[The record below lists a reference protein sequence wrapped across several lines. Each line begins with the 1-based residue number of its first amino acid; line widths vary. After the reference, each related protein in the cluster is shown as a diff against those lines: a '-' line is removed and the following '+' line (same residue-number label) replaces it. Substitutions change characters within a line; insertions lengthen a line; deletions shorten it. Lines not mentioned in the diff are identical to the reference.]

1 MMNISKIYALF
12 NQHNSISID
21 TRSIKPKD
29 IFFAIKGPN
38 FDGNNFALE
47 AIKKGASYVISDN
60 STISKKS
67 DKIIYVDNSIK
78 ALQKLANYHRRKLN
92 TKIIAITGSN
102 GKTTSKELILNV
114 LKSKYKTTATKGNLN
129 NHLGVPLSLLEINEN
144 TDFGIIEM
152 GANHINEISQL
163 CKIAEPNFGY
173 ITNFGNAHLEGFGS
187 IEGVIKGKS
196 ELYNYLI
203 NNKSLIFNNS
213 ENIKQTSLINNYKNT
228 YSFGINSESNCIINK
243 SDSENSLNV
252 SYQNKII
259 KSTIYGDYNF
269 ENICIAIAIG
279 EYFEVDFKNIKQG
292 IESYLPDNNRSQ
304 ISVKNNNTIILDAYN
319 ANPTSMSLALESF
332 KKTNYKNK
340 MIIVGDMFELGKD
353 SNHYHQEII
362 NRLEKINDC
371 IIYIVG
377 EYFYKT
383 KHSDRIESFS
393 TTKELINNLS
403 KTNVSNYSILIK
415 GSRGMQ
421 LEKIIEFI

>member
-1 MMNISKIYALF
+1 MNISKIYALF
-12 NQHNSISID
+12 NQHSSVSID
-21 TRSIKPKD
+21 TRSLKPKD

-38 FDGNNFALE
+38 FDGNNFALD

-114 LKSKYKTTATKGNLN
+114 LKTKYKTTATKGNLN

-144 TDFGIIEM
+144 TEFSIIEM

-377 EYFYKT
+377 EYFCKT

-393 TTKELINNLS
+393 TTKKLINNLS
-403 KTNVSNYSILIK
+403 KTNISNYSILIK

>member
-1 MMNISKIYALF
+1 MIHEVL
-12 NQHNSISID
+12 
-21 TRSIKPKD
+21 KPND

-47 AIKKGASYVISDN
+47 AIKNGASYVISDN
-60 STISKKS
+60 PAISKKS

-144 TDFGIIEM
+144 TEFGIIEM

-319 ANPTSMSLALESF
+319 ANPTSMSLALKAF

-377 EYFYKT
+377 EYFCKT

-403 KTNVSNYSILIK
+403 KTNISNYSILIK

>member
-1 MMNISKIYALF
+1 MDISKIYALF
-12 NQHNSISID
+12 NKYKSVSID
-21 TRSIKPKD
+21 TRSIKPND

-38 FDGNNFALE
+38 FDGNNFALQ
-47 AIKKGASYVISDN
+47 AIKTGASYVISDN
-60 STISKKS
+60 PDISKKS
-67 DKIIYVDNSIK
+67 DKIIYVENSIK

-114 LKSKYKTTATKGNLN
+114 LKTKYKTTATKGNLN
-129 NHLGVPLSLLEINEN
+129 NHLGVPLSLLKINEN
-144 TDFGIIEM
+144 TEFGIIEM
-152 GANHINEISQL
+152 GANHLNEIAQL
-163 CKIAEPNFGY
+163 CKIAEPSFGY

-196 ELYNYLI
+196 ELYNFLK
-203 NNKSLIFNNS
+203 NNKSLIFYNS
-213 ENIKQTSLINNYKNT
+213 ENIIQTSLINNYKNT
-228 YSFGINSESNCIINK
+228 YTFGINSKSKCIINK
-243 SDSENSLNV
+243 SKSENTLNV

-279 EYFEVDFKNIKQG
+279 EYFEVDFKNIKKG
-292 IESYLPDNNRSQ
+292 IESYIPKNNRSQ
-304 ISVKNNNTIILDAYN
+304 ISLKNNNTIILDAYN

-340 MIIVGDMFELGKD
+340 MIILGDMFELGKD
-353 SNHYHQEII
+353 SNYYHQEIT
-362 NRLEKINDC
+362 NSLEKINDST
-371 IIYIVG
+371 IYIVG
-377 EYFYKT
+377 EYFCNT
-383 KHSDRIESFS
+383 KHSDRIRSFS
-393 TTKELINNLS
+393 SSKELINNLS

>member
-1 MMNISKIYALF
+1 MNISKIYALF
-12 NQHNSISID
+12 NQNSSVSID
-21 TRSIKPKD
+21 TRSLKPKD

-114 LKSKYKTTATKGNLN
+114 LKTKYKTTATKGNLN

-144 TDFGIIEM
+144 TEFSIIEM

-213 ENIKQTSLINNYKNT
+213 ENIKQNSLINNYKNT

-304 ISVKNNNTIILDAYN
+304 ISIKNNNTIILDAYN

-377 EYFYKT
+377 EYFCKT

-393 TTKELINNLS
+393 TTKKLINNLS
-403 KTNVSNYSILIK
+403 KTNISNYSILIK

>member
-1 MMNISKIYALF
+1 MDISKIYELF
-12 NQHNSISID
+12 NKYKSVLID
-21 TRSIKPKD
+21 TRSIKPND
-29 IFFAIKGPN
+29 IFFAIKGLN
-38 FDGNNFALE
+38 FDGNNFALQ
-47 AIKKGASYVISDN
+47 AIKTGASYVISDN
-60 STISKKS
+60 PTISKKS
-67 DKIIYVDNSIK
+67 DKIIYVENSIK

-102 GKTTSKELILNV
+102 GKTTSKELIFNV
-114 LKSKYKTTATKGNLN
+114 LKTKYKTTATKGNLN

-144 TDFGIIEM
+144 TEFGIIEM
-152 GANHINEISQL
+152 GANHLNEIAQL
-163 CKIAEPNFGY
+163 CKIAEPSFGY

-196 ELYNYLI
+196 ELYNYLK
-203 NNKSLIFNNS
+203 NNKNLIFHNS

-228 YSFGINSESNCIINK
+228 YSFGINSKSNCIINK
-243 SDSENSLNV
+243 SESENTLNV

-279 EYFEVDFKNIKQG
+279 EYFEVDFKNIKKG
-292 IESYLPDNNRSQ
+292 IESYIPKNNRSQ
-304 ISVKNNNTIILDAYN
+304 ISLKNNNTIILDAYN

-340 MIIVGDMFELGKD
+340 MIILGDMFELGKD
-353 SNHYHQEII
+353 SNYYHQEIT
-362 NRLEKINDC
+362 NSLEKINDST
-371 IIYIVG
+371 IYIVG
-377 EYFYKT
+377 EYFCNT
-383 KHSDRIESFS
+383 KHSDRIRSFS
-393 TTKELINNLS
+393 SSKELINNLS

>member
-1 MMNISKIYALF
+1 MDISKIYELF
-12 NQHNSISID
+12 NKYKSVSID
-21 TRSIKPKD
+21 TRSIKPND

-38 FDGNNFALE
+38 FDGNNFALQ
-47 AIKKGASYVISDN
+47 AIKTGASYVISDN
-60 STISKKS
+60 PSISKKS
-67 DKIIYVDNSIK
+67 EKIIYVENSIK

-102 GKTTSKELILNV
+102 GKTTSKELIFNV
-114 LKSKYKTTATKGNLN
+114 LKTKYKTTATKGNLN

-144 TDFGIIEM
+144 TEFGIIEM
-152 GANHINEISQL
+152 GANHLNEIAQL
-163 CKIAEPNFGY
+163 CKIAEPSFGY

-196 ELYNYLI
+196 ELYNYLK
-203 NNKSLIFNNS
+203 NNKNLIFHNS

-228 YSFGINSESNCIINK
+228 YSFGINSKSNCIINK
-243 SDSENSLNV
+243 SESENTLDV
-252 SYQNKII
+252 SFQNKII
-259 KSTIYGDYNF
+259 KSNIYGDYNF

-279 EYFEVDFKNIKQG
+279 EFFKVDFNNIKKG
-292 IESYLPDNNRSQ
+292 IESYISKNNRSQ
-304 ISVKNNNTIILDAYN
+304 ISLKNNNTIILDAYN

-340 MIIVGDMFELGKD
+340 MIILGDMFELGKD
-353 SNHYHQEII
+353 SNYYHQEIT
-362 NRLEKINDC
+362 NSLEKINDST
-371 IIYIVG
+371 IYIVG
-377 EYFYKT
+377 EYFCNT
-383 KHSDRIESFS
+383 KHSDRIRSFS
-393 TTKELINNLS
+393 SSKELINNLS

>member
-1 MMNISKIYALF
+1 MNISKIYALF
-12 NQHNSISID
+12 NQHSSVSID

-213 ENIKQTSLINNYKNT
+213 ENIKQNSLINNYKNT

-377 EYFYKT
+377 EYFCKT

-403 KTNVSNYSILIK
+403 KINISNYSILIK

>member
-1 MMNISKIYALF
+1 MNISKIYALF
-12 NQHNSISID
+12 NQHSSVSID
-21 TRSIKPKD
+21 TRSLKPKD

-38 FDGNNFALE
+38 FDGNNFALD

-67 DKIIYVDNSIK
+67 DKIIYVDNAIK

-292 IESYLPDNNRSQ
+292 IESYLPNNNRSQ

-362 NRLEKINDC
+362 NELEKINDC

-403 KTNVSNYSILIK
+403 KINISNYSILIK

>member
-1 MMNISKIYALF
+1 MNISKIYALF
-12 NQHNSISID
+12 NQHSSVSID
-21 TRSIKPKD
+21 TRSLKPKD

-114 LKSKYKTTATKGNLN
+114 LKTKYKTTATKGNLN

-144 TDFGIIEM
+144 TEFSIIEM

-213 ENIKQTSLINNYKNT
+213 ENIKQNSLINNYKNT

-319 ANPTSMSLALESF
+319 ANPTSMCLALKAF

-377 EYFYKT
+377 EYFCKT

-403 KTNVSNYSILIK
+403 KTNISNYSILIK

>member
-1 MMNISKIYALF
+1 MNISKIYALF
-12 NQHNSISID
+12 NQHSSVSID

-60 STISKKS
+60 PAISKKS
-67 DKIIYVDNSIK
+67 DKIIYVDNAIK

-269 ENICIAIAIG
+269 ENICIAIATG

-292 IESYLPDNNRSQ
+292 IESYLPKNNRSQ

-319 ANPTSMSLALESF
+319 ANPTSMCLALKAF

-340 MIIVGDMFELGKD
+340 MIIVGDMLELGKD

-377 EYFYKT
+377 EYFCKT

-393 TTKELINNLS
+393 TTKKLINNLS
-403 KTNVSNYSILIK
+403 KTNISNYSILIK

>member
-1 MMNISKIYALF
+1 MNISKIYALF
-12 NQHNSISID
+12 NQHSSVSID
-21 TRSIKPKD
+21 TRSLKPKD

-38 FDGNNFALE
+38 FDGNNFALD

-213 ENIKQTSLINNYKNT
+213 ENIKQNSLINNYKNT

-319 ANPTSMSLALESF
+319 ANPTSMCLALKAF

-377 EYFYKT
+377 EYFCKT

-393 TTKELINNLS
+393 TTKKLINNLS
-403 KTNVSNYSILIK
+403 KTNISNYSILIK

>member
-1 MMNISKIYALF
+1 MDISKIYALF
-12 NQHNSISID
+12 NKYKSVSID
-21 TRSIKPKD
+21 TRSIKPND

-38 FDGNNFALE
+38 FDGNNFALQ
-47 AIKKGASYVISDN
+47 AIKTGASYVISDN
-60 STISKKS
+60 PDISKKS
-67 DKIIYVDNSIK
+67 DKIIYVENSIK

-102 GKTTSKELILNV
+102 GKTTSKELIFNV
-114 LKSKYKTTATKGNLN
+114 LKTKYKTTATKGNLN

-144 TDFGIIEM
+144 TEFGIIEM
-152 GANHINEISQL
+152 GANHLNEIAQL
-163 CKIAEPNFGY
+163 CKIAEPSFGY

-196 ELYNYLI
+196 ELYNFLK
-203 NNKSLIFNNS
+203 NNKSLIFYNS
-213 ENIKQTSLINNYKNT
+213 ENIIQTSLINNYKNT
-228 YSFGINSESNCIINK
+228 YTFGINSKSKCIINK
-243 SDSENSLNV
+243 SKSENTLNV

-279 EYFEVDFKNIKQG
+279 EYFEVDFKNIKKG
-292 IESYLPDNNRSQ
+292 IESYIPKNNRSQ
-304 ISVKNNNTIILDAYN
+304 ISLKNNNTIILDAYN

-340 MIIVGDMFELGKD
+340 MIILGDMFELGKD
-353 SNHYHQEII
+353 SNYYHQEIT
-362 NRLEKINDC
+362 NSLEKINDST
-371 IIYIVG
+371 IYIVG
-377 EYFYKT
+377 EYFFNT
-383 KHSDRIESFS
+383 KHSDRIRSFS
-393 TTKELINNLS
+393 SSKELINNLS

>member
-1 MMNISKIYALF
+1 MDISKIYALF
-12 NQHNSISID
+12 NKYKSVSID
-21 TRSIKPKD
+21 TRSIKPND

-38 FDGNNFALE
+38 FDGNNFALQ
-47 AIKKGASYVISDN
+47 AIKTGASYVISDN
-60 STISKKS
+60 PDISKKS
-67 DKIIYVDNSIK
+67 DKIIYVENSIK

-114 LKSKYKTTATKGNLN
+114 LKTKYKTTATKGNLN

-144 TDFGIIEM
+144 TEFGIIEM
-152 GANHINEISQL
+152 GANHLNEIAQL
-163 CKIAEPNFGY
+163 CKIAEPSFGY

-196 ELYNYLI
+196 ELYNFLK
-203 NNKSLIFNNS
+203 NNKSLIFYNS
-213 ENIKQTSLINNYKNT
+213 ENIIQTSLINNYKNT
-228 YSFGINSESNCIINK
+228 YTFGINSKSNCIINK
-243 SDSENSLNV
+243 SKSENTLNV

-269 ENICIAIAIG
+269 ENIFIAIAIG
-279 EYFEVDFKNIKQG
+279 EYFEVDFKNIKKG
-292 IESYLPDNNRSQ
+292 IESYISKNNRSQ
-304 ISVKNNNTIILDAYN
+304 ISLKNNNTIILDAYN

-340 MIIVGDMFELGKD
+340 MIILGDMFELGKD
-353 SNHYHQEII
+353 SNYYHQEIT
-362 NRLEKINDC
+362 NSLEKINDST
-371 IIYIVG
+371 IYIVG
-377 EYFYKT
+377 EYFCNT
-383 KHSDRIESFS
+383 KHSDRIRSFS
-393 TTKELINNLS
+393 SSKELINNLS

>member
-1 MMNISKIYALF
+1 MDISKIYALF
-12 NQHNSISID
+12 NKYKSVSID
-21 TRSIKPKD
+21 TRSIKLND

-38 FDGNNFALE
+38 FDGNNFALQ
-47 AIKKGASYVISDN
+47 AIKTGASYVISDN
-60 STISKKS
+60 PDISKKS
-67 DKIIYVDNSIK
+67 DKIIYVENSIK

-114 LKSKYKTTATKGNLN
+114 LKTKYKTTATKGNLN

-144 TDFGIIEM
+144 TEFGIIEM
-152 GANHINEISQL
+152 GANHLNEIAQL
-163 CKIAEPNFGY
+163 CKIAEPSFGY

-196 ELYNYLI
+196 ELYNFLK
-203 NNKSLIFNNS
+203 NNKSLIFYNS
-213 ENIKQTSLINNYKNT
+213 ENIIQTSLINNYKNT
-228 YSFGINSESNCIINK
+228 YTFGINSKSNCIINK
-243 SDSENSLNV
+243 SKSENTLNV

-269 ENICIAIAIG
+269 ENIFIAIAIG
-279 EYFEVDFKNIKQG
+279 EYFEVDFKNIKKG
-292 IESYLPDNNRSQ
+292 IESYIPKNNRSQ
-304 ISVKNNNTIILDAYN
+304 ISLKNNNTIILDAYN

-340 MIIVGDMFELGKD
+340 MIILGDMFELGKD
-353 SNHYHQEII
+353 SNYYHQEIT
-362 NRLEKINDC
+362 NSLEKINDSR
-371 IIYIVG
+371 IYIVG
-377 EYFYKT
+377 EYFCNT
-383 KHSDRIESFS
+383 KHSDRIRSFS
-393 TTKELINNLS
+393 SSKELINNLS

>member
-1 MMNISKIYALF
+1 MDISKIYELF
-12 NQHNSISID
+12 NKYKSVSID
-21 TRSIKPKD
+21 TRSIKPND

-38 FDGNNFALE
+38 FDGNNFALQ
-47 AIKKGASYVISDN
+47 AIKTGASYVISDN
-60 STISKKS
+60 PSISKKS
-67 DKIIYVDNSIK
+67 EKIIYVENSIK

-102 GKTTSKELILNV
+102 GKTTSKELIFNV
-114 LKSKYKTTATKGNLN
+114 LKTKYKTTATKGNLN

-144 TDFGIIEM
+144 TEFGIIEM
-152 GANHINEISQL
+152 GANHLNEIAQL
-163 CKIAEPNFGY
+163 CKIAEPSFGY

-196 ELYNYLI
+196 ELYNFLK
-203 NNKSLIFNNS
+203 NNKNLIFYNS
-213 ENIKQTSLINNYKNT
+213 ENIIQTSLINNYKNT
-228 YSFGINSESNCIINK
+228 YTFGINSKSKCIINK
-243 SDSENSLNV
+243 SKSENTLNV

-279 EYFEVDFKNIKQG
+279 EYFEVDFKNIKKG
-292 IESYLPDNNRSQ
+292 IESYIPKNNRSQ
-304 ISVKNNNTIILDAYN
+304 ISLKNNNTIILDAYN

-340 MIIVGDMFELGKD
+340 MIILGDMFELGKD
-353 SNHYHQEII
+353 SNYYHQEIT
-362 NRLEKINDC
+362 NSLEKINDST
-371 IIYIVG
+371 IYIVG
-377 EYFYKT
+377 EYFCNT
-383 KHSDRIESFS
+383 KHSDRIRSFS
-393 TTKELINNLS
+393 SSKELINNLS

>member
-1 MMNISKIYALF
+1 MDISKIYALF
-12 NQHNSISID
+12 NKYKSVSID
-21 TRSIKPKD
+21 TRSIKPND

-38 FDGNNFALE
+38 FDGNNFALQ
-47 AIKKGASYVISDN
+47 AIKTGASYVISDN
-60 STISKKS
+60 PDISKKS
-67 DKIIYVDNSIK
+67 DKIIYVENSIK

-114 LKSKYKTTATKGNLN
+114 LKTKYKTTATKGNLN

-144 TDFGIIEM
+144 TEFGIIEM
-152 GANHINEISQL
+152 GANHLNEIAQL
-163 CKIAEPNFGY
+163 CKIAEPSFGY

-196 ELYNYLI
+196 ELYNFLK
-203 NNKSLIFNNS
+203 NNKNLIFYNS
-213 ENIKQTSLINNYKNT
+213 ENIIQTSLINNYKNT
-228 YSFGINSESNCIINK
+228 YTFGINSNSNCIINK
-243 SDSENSLNV
+243 SKSENTLNV

-279 EYFEVDFKNIKQG
+279 EYFEVDFKNIKKG
-292 IESYLPDNNRSQ
+292 IESYIPKNNRSQ
-304 ISVKNNNTIILDAYN
+304 ISLKNNNTIILDAYN

-340 MIIVGDMFELGKD
+340 MIILGDMFELGKD
-353 SNHYHQEII
+353 SNYYHQEIT
-362 NRLEKINDC
+362 NSLEKINDST
-371 IIYIVG
+371 IYIVG
-377 EYFYKT
+377 EYFCNT
-383 KHSDRIESFS
+383 KHSDRIRSFS
-393 TTKELINNLS
+393 SSKELINNLS

>member
-1 MMNISKIYALF
+1 M
-12 NQHNSISID
+12 
-21 TRSIKPKD
+21 
-29 IFFAIKGPN
+29 
-38 FDGNNFALE
+38 
-47 AIKKGASYVISDN
+47 ISDN

-362 NRLEKINDC
+362 NELEKINDC

-403 KTNVSNYSILIK
+403 KINISNYSILIK

>member
-1 MMNISKIYALF
+1 MDISKIYELF
-12 NQHNSISID
+12 NKYKSVSID
-21 TRSIKPKD
+21 TRSIKPND

-38 FDGNNFALE
+38 FDGNNFAIQ
-47 AIKKGASYVISDN
+47 AIKNGASYVISDN
-60 STISKKS
+60 PAISKKS

-213 ENIKQTSLINNYKNT
+213 ENIKQNSLINNYKNT

-377 EYFYKT
+377 EYFCKT

-403 KTNVSNYSILIK
+403 KTNISNYSILIK

>member
-1 MMNISKIYALF
+1 MDISKIYALF
-12 NQHNSISID
+12 NKYKSVSID
-21 TRSIKPKD
+21 TRSIKPND

-38 FDGNNFALE
+38 FDGNNFALQ
-47 AIKKGASYVISDN
+47 AIKTGASYVISDN
-60 STISKKS
+60 PDISKKS
-67 DKIIYVDNSIK
+67 DKIIYVENSIK

-114 LKSKYKTTATKGNLN
+114 LKTKYKTTATKGNLN

-144 TDFGIIEM
+144 TEFGIIEM
-152 GANHINEISQL
+152 GANHLNEIAQL
-163 CKIAEPNFGY
+163 CKIAEPSFGY

-196 ELYNYLI
+196 ELYNFLK
-203 NNKSLIFNNS
+203 NNKSLIFYNS
-213 ENIKQTSLINNYKNT
+213 ENIIQTSLINNYKNT
-228 YSFGINSESNCIINK
+228 YTFGINSKSNCIINK
-243 SDSENSLNV
+243 SKSENTLNV

-279 EYFEVDFKNIKQG
+279 EYFEVDFKNIKKG
-292 IESYLPDNNRSQ
+292 IESYIPKNNRSQ
-304 ISVKNNNTIILDAYN
+304 ISLKNNNTIILDAYN

-340 MIIVGDMFELGKD
+340 MIILGDMFELGKD
-353 SNHYHQEII
+353 SNYYHQEIT
-362 NRLEKINDC
+362 NSLEKINDST
-371 IIYIVG
+371 IYIVG
-377 EYFYKT
+377 EYFCNT
-383 KHSDRIESFS
+383 KHSDRIRSFS
-393 TTKELINNLS
+393 SSKELINNLS

>member
-1 MMNISKIYALF
+1 MNISKIYALF
-12 NQHNSISID
+12 NQHSSVSID

-114 LKSKYKTTATKGNLN
+114 LKTKYKTTATKGNLN

-144 TDFGIIEM
+144 TEFSIIEM

-203 NNKSLIFNNS
+203 NNKSLIFHNS
-213 ENIKQTSLINNYKNT
+213 ENIMQTSLINNYKNNYT
-228 YSFGINSESNCIINK
+228 FGINSKSDCIINK
-243 SDSENSLNV
+243 SESENSLNV

-269 ENICIAIAIG
+269 ENICIAIATG

-292 IESYLPDNNRSQ
+292 IESYLPKNNRSQ

-319 ANPTSMSLALESF
+319 ANPTSMCLALKAF

-340 MIIVGDMFELGKD
+340 MIIVGDMLELGKD

-377 EYFYKT
+377 EYFCNT
-383 KHSDRIESFS
+383 KHSDKIKSFS

-403 KTNVSNYSILIK
+403 KINISNYSILIK